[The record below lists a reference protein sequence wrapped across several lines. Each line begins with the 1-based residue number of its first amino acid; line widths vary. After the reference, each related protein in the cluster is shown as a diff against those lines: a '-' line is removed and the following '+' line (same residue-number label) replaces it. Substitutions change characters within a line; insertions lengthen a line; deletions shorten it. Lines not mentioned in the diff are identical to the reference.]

1 MNVDILIIILLRKLK
16 PKKVEWIGLWHI
28 AGSRNHGWKIHT
40 ILLSKN
46 LQFLFASF
54 NFTFYL
60 YYQRCY
66 QYVFKMWKCDGNS
79 GNSTYFWIVYTE
91 SRIAFCPS
99 ILHSNPDKF
108 ACTSANNLMNS
119 LIFDKIV
126 LSVQTT

>member
-1 MNVDILIIILLRKLK
+1 MNVDILIILLRKLK
-16 PKKVEWIGLWHI
+16 PKKVEWIALWHI
-28 AGSRNHGWKIHT
+28 DGSKKSWM
-40 ILLSKN
+40 KN
-46 LQFLFASF
+46 SYNFAFKEPMISIWSF

-66 QYVFKMWKCDGNS
+66 RHVFKMWKCNGNS
-79 GNSTYFWIVYTE
+79 GNSIYFWIVYTE

-99 ILHSNPDKF
+99 ILHSNLDKF

-126 LSVQTT
+126 LNVQTT